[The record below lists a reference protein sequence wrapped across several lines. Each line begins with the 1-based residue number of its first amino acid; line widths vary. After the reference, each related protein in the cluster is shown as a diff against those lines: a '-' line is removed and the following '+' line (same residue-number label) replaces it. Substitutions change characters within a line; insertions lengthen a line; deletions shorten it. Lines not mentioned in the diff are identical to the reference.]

1 MKRKSIYSLIAGAL
15 VLAGFSSCNNEK
27 FLDVTRYDVADLKYQ
42 FESDHAARVSLNGI
56 YVYNNVSKQD
66 NSWGFKPNLFTGSH
80 PTMDT
85 QCTGWDV
92 KFLDQ
97 TWDANVGELGEGWA
111 HAYAAICRANI
122 YLEGLEKAED
132 ITEGAKRLCGGEARA
147 LRGYFYSWLAT
158 TFGRV
163 PNKAAAETYEE
174 MWDFIIEDFKAASEA
189 LDWKP
194 YNNEYGR
201 CTKGM
206 AKAYLADAYMWKAY
220 RCPDKAADCYAK
232 AKAELKDIIESKTY
246 ELSTNFA
253 TNWDPAGFWN
263 KECVW
268 AMCSDEGNQW
278 SSWGG
283 DRTITFCNPNMFKW
297 FCACPENGGW
307 GAEYLSWEWYACYE
321 PGDTRRDASCVTGAV
336 PEDQMK
342 EYHIE
347 KSEKVWGYHPYLK
360 DSVGTKHGDASAANY
375 SRVVKPFIND
385 EGVLSGTKTMQFH
398 FTNGEFAPAIWTTKI
413 WRNAYA
419 DGNSWGTQ
427 MWSPTIIYGKR
438 YANVLLD
445 YAECCFRTGDAD
457 TGWAILDQLR
467 NRAWGNLT
475 VGQDYSKY
483 YAHFNNVY
491 NAYPWQGNDKN
502 PHPEL
507 KPADMTKYPIGV
519 LDAPVTV
526 PSAKEYY
533 TKLASTPNRVGY
545 VHKSEAWKVA
555 VNEERRKEFNSEWCL
570 CPDMI
575 KSGYMEDHINYNYP
589 KDDGGKDYANYP
601 WSKRTFDFDIN
612 KMDMPIP
619 AAEIMKNTLLKQ
631 NPGY

>member
-1 MKRKSIYSLIAGAL
+1 MKTRYYIFGAAL
-15 VLAGFSSCNNEK
+15 CGMMGLGLTSCNNDK
-27 FLDVTRYDVADLKYQ
+27 FLDVTRYDVADLQYQ

-66 NSWGFKPNLFTGSH
+66 NSWGYKPNLFTGSH

-92 KFLDQ
+92 KFLNQ

-111 HAYAAICRANI
+111 HAYAAIGRANL
-122 YLEGLEKAED
+122 YLDGLEKAKD
-132 ITEGAKRLCGGEARA
+132 ISEEAKRLCGAEAHA
-147 LRGYFYSWLAT
+147 LRGYFYTWLAT

-163 PNKAAAETYEE
+163 PMLNTGEDFNNTPNKAAAETYEE
-174 MWDFIIEDFKAASEA
+174 MWDFIIADFQAAAEG

-194 YNNEYGR
+194 YNSEYGR

-220 RCPDKAADCYAK
+220 RCPDQASQLYLK
-232 AKAELKDIIESKTY
+232 AKEELKSIIDSGTY

-268 AMCSDEGNQW
+268 AMCSDEGGQW
-278 SSWGG
+278 SSWGA

-297 FCACPENGGW
+297 FTACRENGGW
-307 GAEYLSWEWYACYE
+307 GSQYLSWEWYSCYE
-321 PGDTRRDASCVTGAV
+321 PGDTRRDASCATGAI
-336 PEDQMK
+336 PEDQLAK
-342 EYHIE
+342 YGIE
-347 KSEKVWGYHPYLK
+347 KSKVVYGYHPYLK
-360 DSVGTKHGDASAANY
+360 DSVGMKNDAGF
-375 SRVVKPFIND
+375 VDKPHKNA
-385 EGVLSGTKTMQFH
+385 EGVVVGTKTMQFH

-445 YAECCFRTGDAD
+445 YAECCFRTGQDD
-457 TGWAILDQLR
+457 EGWKQLDILR

-475 VGQDYSKY
+475 VGQDYKKY
-483 YAHFNNVY
+483 FAHFNKVY
-491 NAYPWQGNDKN
+491 DGNGKSITMTEYPV
-502 PHPEL
+502 
-507 KPADMTKYPIGV
+507 GV
-519 LDAPVTV
+519 LTATVTV

-533 TKLASTPNRVGY
+533 TKLQATPNRVGY
-545 VHKSEAWKVA
+545 THTSEAWKVA

-575 KSGYMEDHINYNYP
+575 KSGYIEDHINYNYP
-589 KDDGGKDYANYP
+589 KDNGGDDYANYP
-601 WSKRTFDFDIN
+601 WSKREFDFDIK

>member
-1 MKRKSIYSLIAGAL
+1 M
-15 VLAGFSSCNNEK
+15 AGFSSCNNDK
-27 FLDVTRYDVADLKYQ
+27 FLDVTRYDVADLQYQ

-66 NSWGFKPNLFTGSH
+66 NSWGFKPNLFTGCH

-92 KFLDQ
+92 KFLNQ

-122 YLEGLEKAED
+122 YLEGIEKAEG
-132 ITEGAKRLCGGEARA
+132 ITEGAKKLCGGEARA

-163 PNKAAAETYEE
+163 PMLNTGEDFNNTPNKAAAETYEE
-174 MWDFIIEDFKAASEA
+174 MWDFIIEDFQAAAEL

-220 RCPDKAADCYAK
+220 RCPDQAADCYAK
-232 AKAELKDIIESKTY
+232 AKAELKSIIDSGTY
-246 ELSTNFA
+246 ELSSNFA

-263 KECVW
+263 KECIW
-268 AMCSDEGNQW
+268 ALCSDEGNEW

-283 DRTITFCNPNMFKW
+283 DRTITFANPNMLKW

-307 GAEYLSWEWYACYE
+307 GAEYLSWEWYDCYE
-321 PGDTRRDASCVTGAV
+321 PGDTRRDASCATGAV
-336 PEDQMK
+336 PADQMEK
-342 EYHIE
+342 YGIE
-347 KSEKVWGYHPYLK
+347 KSNVVWGFNPYLK
-360 DSVGTKHGDASAANY
+360 DSLGVKNDAGQ
-375 SRVVKPFIND
+375 VVKPFINP
-385 EGVLSGTKTMQFH
+385 EGVESGTKTMQFH

-445 YAECCFRTGDAD
+445 YAECCFRTGDEA
-457 TGWAILDQLR
+457 TGWAQLDQLR

-483 YAHFNNVY
+483 FAHFNTVY
-491 NAYPWQGNDKN
+491 AGNGKSIT
-502 PHPEL
+502 
-507 KPADMTKYPIGV
+507 MTEYPIGV
-519 LDAPVTV
+519 LKATVTV

-533 TKLASTPNRVGY
+533 TALQATPNRVGY
-545 VHKSEAWKVA
+545 THKSEVWKVA

-575 KSGYMEDHINYNYP
+575 KSGYIEDHINYNYP
-589 KDDGGKDYANYP
+589 KDNGGDDYANYP
-601 WSKRTFDFDIN
+601 WSKREFDFDIK

-619 AAEIMKNTLLKQ
+619 ADELLKNTLLKQ